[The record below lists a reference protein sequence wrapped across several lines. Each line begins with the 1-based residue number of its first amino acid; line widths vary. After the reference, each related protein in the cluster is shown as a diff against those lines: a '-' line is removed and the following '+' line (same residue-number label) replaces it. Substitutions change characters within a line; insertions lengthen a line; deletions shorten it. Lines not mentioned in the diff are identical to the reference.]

1 MPQQPRAVPEI
12 QAGNLVVVF
21 ETGVPCIVE
30 DDDTGN
36 PIRMVNVGGKVES
49 VLAEE
54 LVVVDAEL
62 FEMAIAARKSDR
74 DV

>member
-1 MPQQPRAVPEI
+1 M
-12 QAGNLVVVF
+12 GHLVVMF

-30 DDDTGN
+30 DDDVNN

-54 LVVVDAEL
+54 LVVVDVDL
-62 FEMAIAARKSDR
+62 FEMVIAVRKRGR